1 MTEEVKKAPT
11 RSEREAA
18 IKDKAGLVIVIM
30 ALFLAV
36 NTYFSNSFSSA
47 AMTNLLKASNTYG
60 FYQSKSIKQ
69 SIAEGQLVDAE
80 QRGDEKRVDN
90 LKAKI
95 DRYESEPSSGEGKK
109 ELLEKARSL
118 EAARDEARMHSPWLT
133 FSGMLFQLAI
143 VLLSA
148 AIIAVDMR
156 MYWASWGVGAL
167 GLTLMLQ
174 GILLIV

>member
-1 MTEEVKKAPT
+1 MDGV
-11 RSEREAA
+11 
-18 IKDKAGLVIVIM
+18 IKGD
-30 ALFLAV
+30 FC
-36 NTYFSNSFSSA
+36 
-47 AMTNLLKASNTYG
+47 
-60 FYQSKSIKQ
+60 QSIKQ